1 MPSYVLDTSAIL
13 TILHEEPG
21 TQTVLNLLEDARSKS
36 VIIYLPFMT
45 LMELEY
51 QSLRRF
57 GPGETQ
63 RVLNLVGAWPVEI
76 EHSTEGWCHEAA
88 AIKATAPVSVAD
100 AWICGL
106 ARWLDAELVHKD
118 PEYDAVP
125 DLQALRLPYKHQA
138 GDQ

>member
-1 MPSYVLDTSAIL
+1 M
-13 TILHEEPG
+13 
-21 TQTVLNLLEDARSKS
+21 LENARSEGER
-36 VIIYLPFMT
+36 VYLPFMT

-57 GPGETQ
+57 GPGATR

-76 EHSTEGWCHEAA
+76 VHSTEPWCREAA
-88 AIKATAPVSVAD
+88 AVVATVPVSVAD
-100 AWICGL
+100 AWICAL
-106 ARWLDAELVHKD
+106 ARLLDAELVHKD

-138 GDQ
+138 GD

>member
-13 TILHEEPG
+13 TVLQDEPG
-21 TQTVLNLLEDARSKS
+21 TRVVLDLLESARSGN
-36 VIIYLPFMT
+36 VIVYLPFMT

-63 RVLNLVGAWPVEI
+63 HVLNLVSAWPTEST
-76 EHSTEGWCHEAA
+76 HSTDVWRHEAA
-88 AIKATAPVSVAD
+88 TVKATASVSVAD

-106 ARWLDAELVHKD
+106 ARLLNAELVHKD
-118 PEYDAVP
+118 PEYDTVPELRAVH
-125 DLQALRLPYKHQA
+125 LPYKPQT
-138 GDQ
+138 G